1 MCCINRSIRRCLAN
15 NFFNLGSAPAKHTIP
30 MPKKT
35 GIKGKTRPIM
45 PPVTG
50 KEVVRKNMLPPFDDW
65 LYPLLAKALF
75 VPKTPSPS
83 THDISQA
90 V

>member
-1 MCCINRSIRRCLAN
+1 MTTKIIQM
-15 NFFNLGSAPAKHTIP
+15 KP
-30 MPKKT
+30 M
-35 GIKGKTRPIM
+35 M

-50 KEVVRKNMLPPFDDW
+50 KEPINKEPTGKEGVRKNMLPPFDDW
-65 LYPLLAKALF
+65 LHPLLAKALF
-75 VPKTPSPS
+75 VPKTPSPT